1 MLRILSHQNV
11 TNFAAT
17 KMLHILSPPK
27 CYKPSRH
34 QNVAN
39 ALSPPKCY
47 KCCRHIDKCCRHIL
61 GRYKI
66 IVSPKMLRTLS
77 PHRCYKFCRPHI
89 VSNFVAAKMWRTL
102 SPPKCYKVCR
112 PPKCYEF
119 CRHQNVY
126 PSPFL
131 KRVSL
136 LSFRTGLRPSFFRY
150 LIFSFHNHVYSISI
164 HYNSFLISESSLPGP
179 LGGGPGSGN
188 NDSCKFILK

>member
-66 IVSPKMLRTLS
+66 IVSPKVL
-77 PHRCYKFCRPHI
+77 
-89 VSNFVAAKMWRTL
+89 RTL
-102 SPPKCYKVCR
+102 SPPKCISLPLFKT
-112 PPKCYEF
+112 F
-119 CRHQNVY
+119 L
-126 PSPFL
+126 SPFISYRFASL
-131 KRVSL
+131 VLSVSYFL
-136 LSFRTGLRPSFFRY
+136 FSQPCLFHLHPLQFLSYFR
-150 LIFSFHNHVYSISI
+150 IFSSRTA
-164 HYNSFLISESSLPGP
+164 
-179 LGGGPGSGN
+179 GGRPRERQ
-188 NDSCKFILK
+188 